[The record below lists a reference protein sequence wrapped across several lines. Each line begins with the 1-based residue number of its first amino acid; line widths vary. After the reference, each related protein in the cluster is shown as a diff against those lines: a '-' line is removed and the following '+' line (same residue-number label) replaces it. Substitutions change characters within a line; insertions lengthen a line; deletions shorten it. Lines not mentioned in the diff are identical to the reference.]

1 MTNPQTGR
9 SPVVG
14 ETIERSSASVRQS
27 PLDLLEGLTCLYGA
41 ATVGSIPTSASNSK
55 YRLDK
60 ELQIS
65 KPSSASKSASRFV
78 TRKYSTTTPRS
89 PRHDLLKRNWPC
101 VWCH

>member
-1 MTNPQTGR
+1 MLAAAANFSLRVGSVGLLLGR
-9 SPVVG
+9 FVG
-14 ETIERSSASVRQS
+14 GWRGSQVVRQGS
-27 PLDLLEGLTCLYGA
+27 AKALC
-41 ATVGSIPTSASNSK
+41 VGSIPTSASNSK

-65 KPSSASKSASRFV
+65 QPSSASKSASRFV
-78 TRKYSTTTPRS
+78 TRNYSTTTPRS